1 MTTLNGGMEVA
12 CGTWSMKELVI
23 YKIDKQKGYRLLC
36 CYSLDINWLLEKQKR
51 SLLDGYVYAE
61 CKTFVLSF
69 DSHFCITYIWA
80 N

>member
-1 MTTLNGGMEVA
+1 MKTMNGGLEVA

-23 YKIDKQKGYRLLC
+23 YKIDKQKGCRLLC
-36 CYSLDINWLLEKQKR
+36 TYLLDINWIKEKQKH

-61 CKTFVLSF
+61 CKIFVFSF